1 MESLK
6 LRYLVFISSVILTI
20 VASQLVIQYDLNEQN
35 SDARLINLAGRQR
48 MLSQRISKLT
58 LFLQYNKINNKDTS
72 FYRLDTLSK
81 LINDW
86 EEVHFQL
93 IKQNELSSKSLE
105 IDSLLK
111 NNTDNLR
118 QVVSSCRQILKSP
131 DSSTVK
137 RAIDN
142 IAKFELPFLLRMERT
157 VQTYQKEAE
166 QKLKFLKQLELVLS
180 ALAVVILISEF
191 TFIVI
196 PGSNQL
202 KSINEEL
209 TQRNSELV
217 ASEEEIRSSLEQIR
231 ALQIDLEVRQTQ
243 YEGLI
248 DWALDSIYELDHRG
262 NLSFVNPLMEKMTGF
277 TKLELLGKNYSELLY
292 PEDTNLVI
300 TFYQDQVRN
309 KQEVSYLEF
318 RIQTKGGH
326 ITWVGQNVRLFFDQE
341 KVYKV
346 SVVARDINQIKESQF
361 ALSLER
367 ILLRTIIDNIPVH
380 IYAKNLKSEKI
391 LANRTE
397 FEYLGAKN
405 ETDVLGKSD
414 RDLYPPEIAEISIE
428 EDIQVFRGEVILNKE
443 TLSRRKDGSET
454 WFLSSKLPLR
464 NDSKQIIALVGIS
477 IDITEQKKAKEELER
492 SEKLYRL
499 LADNSQDVISLH
511 QLDGTFE
518 YVSPSSINLHG
529 YYPHE
534 LVGRNGIEF
543 ILVDDVQ
550 KILSDAPSQ
559 LERMKN
565 NQTLEPSQFRIVTKN
580 RGIVWVENLI
590 KPLFENG
597 ELSGFQST
605 VRDIS
610 TRKAYEIAL
619 EKAKQAAEQAT
630 SAKSQFL
637 SMMSHEIRTPMNG
650 IVGITN
656 LLLSEN
662 PRPDQTEN
670 LGLLK
675 FSCNNLLSIIND
687 ILDYSKVEAGK
698 IELEKISFN
707 LADTIQRCKSLHE
720 YSAREKG
727 IELSLQVDERIPNY
741 LLGDP
746 VRISQVLNNL
756 LSNAL
761 KFTDSGAVKMRAT
774 YEGRHSDLHRINFS
788 IEDTG
793 IGIAED
799 KIESV
804 FEGFNQASSDITR
817 KFGGTGLGL
826 AISKRFLELMNS
838 RIHVKSILNKG
849 SEFSFTLNL
858 PKGREILSTDT
869 ENSVPL
875 SNQSIEVLLV
885 EDNRVNQLVAKRTLE
900 NWGVLVTIAENGFEA
915 IEKLELNKFHLVLM
929 DIHMPGMTGYDATKI
944 IRSKVGDYYK
954 SLRIVA
960 LTADVSQEIKQKAMD
975 SGMDDVIGKPFV
987 PSDLRAIIQKYT
999 SEVSNNPRE
1008 TASISL
1014 AFPKLRLFSGGDL
1027 KFESEL
1033 KVLLINSLRE
1043 LSGVVTSVLTDKST
1057 PEDLDSILHK
1067 SRTALNLVDDVT
1079 INELLRK
1086 IKVEVVK
1093 SPSEENRTQVLVSSF
1108 ELSISRIIDKL
1119 NMVP

>member
-1 MESLK
+1 
-6 LRYLVFISSVILTI
+6 
-20 VASQLVIQYDLNEQN
+20 
-35 SDARLINLAGRQR
+35 
-48 MLSQRISKLT
+48 
-58 LFLQYNKINNKDTS
+58 
-72 FYRLDTLSK
+72 
-81 LINDW
+81 
-86 EEVHFQL
+86 
-93 IKQNELSSKSLE
+93 
-105 IDSLLK
+105 
-111 NNTDNLR
+111 
-118 QVVSSCRQILKSP
+118 
-131 DSSTVK
+131 
-137 RAIDN
+137 
-142 IAKFELPFLLRMERT
+142 MERT

-180 ALAVVILISEF
+180 ALAVVILVSEF
-191 TFIVI
+191 IFIVI

-209 TQRNSELV
+209 SQRNSELV

-231 ALQIDLEVRQTQ
+231 ALQIDLEVKQTQ

-248 DWALDSIYELDHRG
+248 DGALDSIYELDQRG

-277 TKLELLGKNYSELLY
+277 SKQELIGKNYSELLY
-292 PEDTNLVI
+292 PEDANLVT
-300 TFYQDQVRN
+300 TFYEDQVKD

-318 RIQTKGGH
+318 RIQTKGGL

-346 SVVARDINQIKESQF
+346 SVVARDINKIKESQF
-361 ALSLER
+361 ALSMER
-367 ILLRTIIDNIPVH
+367 ILMRTIIDNIPVH

-397 FEYLGAKN
+397 YEYLGGKN
-405 ETDVLGKSD
+405 EIDVLGKSD
-414 RDLYPPEIAEISIE
+414 HDLYPSEIAEISIE
-428 EDIQVFRGEVILNKE
+428 EDSQIFKGEVILNQE

-454 WFLSSKLPLR
+454 WFLSSKLPLH
-464 NDSKQIIALVGIS
+464 NDRQQIIGLVGIS
-477 IDITEQKKAKEELER
+477 IDVTSQKKAKEELET

-550 KILSDAPSQ
+550 KILSEAPSQ

-565 NQTLEPSQFRIVTKN
+565 NQVLEPSQFRIVTKN

-610 TRKAYEIAL
+610 ARKAYEIAL

-630 SAKSQFL
+630 LAKSQFL

-662 PRPDQTEN
+662 PRPDQSEN

-707 LADTIQRCKSLHE
+707 LADTIQRCNNLHE

-727 IELSLQVDERIPNY
+727 VALSLQADERIPNF

-756 LSNAL
+756 LSNAI
-761 KFTDSGAVKMRAT
+761 KFTDSGSVKMKAI
-774 YEGRHSDLHRINFS
+774 YEGKHSDLHRITFS

-838 RIHVKSILNKG
+838 HIYVRSVLNKG

-858 PKGREILSTDT
+858 PEGREMLSTVS
-869 ENSVPL
+869 ENSAPL
-875 SNQSIEVLLV
+875 SDQAIEVLLV

-915 IEKLELNKFHLVLM
+915 IEKIELNKFHLVLM

-960 LTADVSQEIKQKAMD
+960 LTADVSQEIKQKAMAF
-975 SGMDDVIGKPFV
+975 GMDDVIGKPFI
-987 PSDLRAIIQKYT
+987 PSDLRDIIQKYAF
-999 SEVSNNPRE
+999 EVSNAPPN
-1008 TASISL
+1008 TSSISL

-1043 LSGVVTSVLTDKST
+1043 LSGVVTSVLTGKSI

-1067 SRTALNLVDDVT
+1067 SRTTLNLVDDAA
-1079 INELLRK
+1079 INELLQK
-1086 IKVEVVK
+1086 IKSEVIK
-1093 SPSEENRTQVLVSSF
+1093 SPSEENTTRVLVSSF
-1108 ELSISRIIDKL
+1108 ELSISKIIDNL
-1119 NMVP
+1119 NLAS

>member
-58 LFLQYNKINNKDTS
+58 LFLQYNKINKKDTS

-81 LINDW
+81 LVNDW
-86 EEVHFQL
+86 EDVHFQL

-111 NNTDNLR
+111 NNTNNLR
-118 QVVSSCRQILKSP
+118 QVASSCRRILKSP
-131 DSSTVK
+131 DSVTIK
-137 RAIDN
+137 LAIDN
-142 IAKFELPFLLRMERT
+142 IAKHELPFLLRMERT

-180 ALAVVILISEF
+180 ALAVITLISEF
-191 TFIVI
+191 IFIVI

-202 KSINEEL
+202 KKVNDEL
-209 TQRNSELV
+209 TQRNGELV

-231 ALQIDLEVRQTQ
+231 ALQIDLELKQTQ

-248 DWALDSIYELDHRG
+248 DGALDSIYELDHRG

-277 TKLELLGKNYSELLY
+277 LKHELIGKNYSELIY
-292 PEDTNLVI
+292 PDDANLVI

-318 RIQTKGGH
+318 RIQTKGGL

-346 SVVARDINQIKESQF
+346 SVVARDINQIKESQL
-361 ALSLER
+361 ALSMER
-367 ILLRTIIDNIPVH
+367 ILMRTIIDNIPVH
-380 IYAKNLKSEKI
+380 VYAKNLNSEKI
-391 LANRTE
+391 LANKSE
-397 FEYLGAKN
+397 YEYLGAKN
-405 ETDVLGKSD
+405 EMDVLGKSD
-414 RDLYPPEIAEISIE
+414 LDLYPREIAEISIE
-428 EDIQVFRGEVILNKE
+428 EDIQIFRGEVILNRE

-454 WFLSSKLPLR
+454 WFLSSKVPLR
-464 NDSKQIIALVGIS
+464 NDSQQIIGLVGIS
-477 IDITEQKKAKEELER
+477 IDITRQKKAKEELER

-534 LVGRNGIEF
+534 LVGRNGLEF
-543 ILVDDVQ
+543 VLVDDVQ

-565 NQTLEPSQFRIVTKN
+565 NQALEPSQFRIVTKN

-656 LLLSEN
+656 ILLSEN

-675 FSCNNLLSIIND
+675 FSCNNLLAIIND

-698 IELEKISFN
+698 IELEEISFN
-707 LADTIQRCKSLHE
+707 LIDTIQRCKNLHE
-720 YSAREKG
+720 QSAREKG
-727 IELSLQVDERIPNY
+727 TELILIIDEGIPNF

-756 LSNAL
+756 LSNAI
-761 KFTDSGAVKMRAT
+761 KFTDSGSVKMKAIYKGKDR
-774 YEGRHSDLHRINFS
+774 DLHRITFS

-838 RIHVKSILNKG
+838 RIQVKSILNKG

-858 PKGREILSTDT
+858 PEGREILSTDT

-885 EDNRVNQLVAKRTLE
+885 EDNRINQLVARRTLE
-900 NWGVLVTIAENGFEA
+900 NWGIVVTIAENGFEA
-915 IEKLELNKFHLVLM
+915 IEKIELNKF
-929 DIHMPGMTGYDATKI
+929 
-944 IRSKVGDYYK
+944 R
-954 SLRIVA
+954 
-960 LTADVSQEIKQKAMD
+960 
-975 SGMDDVIGKPFV
+975 
-987 PSDLRAIIQKYT
+987 
-999 SEVSNNPRE
+999 
-1008 TASISL
+1008 
-1014 AFPKLRLFSGGDL
+1014 
-1027 KFESEL
+1027 
-1033 KVLLINSLRE
+1033 
-1043 LSGVVTSVLTDKST
+1043 
-1057 PEDLDSILHK
+1057 
-1067 SRTALNLVDDVT
+1067 
-1079 INELLRK
+1079 
-1086 IKVEVVK
+1086 
-1093 SPSEENRTQVLVSSF
+1093 
-1108 ELSISRIIDKL
+1108 
-1119 NMVP
+1119 